1 MSRGMYQSIKMF
13 MYCGISTLIWGILFG
28 GYFGNIVDIVS
39 QKFFG
44 TTITVPALWFIPLND
59 PMKLL
64 MYSMLF
70 GMIHFVCGTWHQRIY
85 VPEREEDH
93 GFLL

>member
-1 MSRGMYQSIKMF
+1 MHQSIKMF
-13 MYCGISTLIWGILFG
+13 LYCGISTLIWGILFG

-44 TTITVPALWFIPLND
+44 ATVSIPALWFIPLND

-64 MYSMLF
+64 IYSMLF
-70 GMIHFVCGTWHQRIY
+70 GVIHLFIGLASKDICA
-85 VPEREEDH
+85 
-93 GFLL
+93 